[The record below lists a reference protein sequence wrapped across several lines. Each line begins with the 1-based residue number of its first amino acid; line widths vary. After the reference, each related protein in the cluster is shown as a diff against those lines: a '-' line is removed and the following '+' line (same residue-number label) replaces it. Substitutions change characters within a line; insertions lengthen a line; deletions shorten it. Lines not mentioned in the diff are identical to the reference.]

1 MGLERLKS
9 HSPSE
14 RRLVR
19 RSVPPEALV
28 NSVT

>member
-1 MGLERLKS
+1 MDLERLKS

-28 NSVT
+28 IL